1 MAGLRLGLGLF
12 TWVGAIHLLFTVGS
26 SVVHRCFPDSTHPS
40 HDAFT
45 EPPPT
50 LHAKCL
56 ASPRQSSPTEGSHV
70 KRTSLRRAVA
80 PAAAVAALALTLTAC
95 GGNNEGD
102 SGSSGASGDIAVDG
116 SSTVGPLTAAASELF
131 GADNPDVK
139 ITVGESGTGGGF
151 EKFCAGETD
160 MNDASRP
167 IDEAEEVP
175 LCEKNGVEYQEMV
188 VANDALTVIV
198 PTGND
203 WVTCLT
209 TEQLK
214 MIWEPKAENQVTNW
228 NQVDSS
234 FPDVPLDL
242 YGPGT
247 DSGTFDYFTDEING
261 EEGASRA
268 DYTPSEDDNIIVEGV
283 SGSQGGLG
291 YLGYTYYE
299 ENTDK
304 LKAVEVDAGEGC
316 VAPSAETV
324 QDGSYTPLG
333 RPLFIY
339 PSVASMG
346 DNEALAAFVQY
357 YVDNDATIAEAAQY
371 IPLSED
377 QKNTLESELADLQ
390 SAAGL

>member
-1 MAGLRLGLGLF
+1 M
-12 TWVGAIHLLFTVGS
+12 
-26 SVVHRCFPDSTHPS
+26 
-40 HDAFT
+40 
-45 EPPPT
+45 
-50 LHAKCL
+50 
-56 ASPRQSSPTEGSHV
+56 
-70 KRTSLRRAVA
+70 KRTSIHRAIA
-80 PAAAVAALALTLTAC
+80 PAATVAALALTLAAC
-95 GGNNEGD
+95 GGDNEDGGGGAAGL
-102 SGSSGASGDIAVDG
+102 SGTITADG

-131 GADNPDVK
+131 NEENPDVR

-160 MNDASRP
+160 LSNASRP
-167 IDEAEEVP
+167 ISEEDEVP
-175 LCEKNGVEYQEMV
+175 LCTDEGIEYQEMV

-203 WVTCLT
+203 FATCLT

-214 MIWEPKAENQVTNW
+214 TIWEPKADGKVTNW
-228 NQVDSS
+228 NQVDPS
-234 FPDVPLDL
+234 FPDQSLDL

-283 SGSQGGLG
+283 AGSEGGLG

-299 ENTDK
+299 ENADK
-304 LKAVEVDAGEGC
+304 LTAVEIDSGAGC

-339 PSVASMG
+339 PAIASMS
-346 DNEALAAFVQY
+346 DNEAFVAFLDF
-357 YVDNDATIAEAAQY
+357 YVENDDTIAEAAQY
-371 IPLSED
+371 IPLSEE
-377 QKNTLESELADLQ
+377 QKSTLKAELADAK

>member
-1 MAGLRLGLGLF
+1 
-12 TWVGAIHLLFTVGS
+12 
-26 SVVHRCFPDSTHPS
+26 
-40 HDAFT
+40 
-45 EPPPT
+45 
-50 LHAKCL
+50 
-56 ASPRQSSPTEGSHV
+56 V
-70 KRTSLRRAVA
+70 KRTTLRRAAA
-80 PAAAVAALALTLTAC
+80 PAAKVAALALTLAAC
-95 GGNNEGD
+95 GGNNEDGGGED
-102 SGSSGASGDIAVDG
+102 GGLSGTITADG

-131 GADNPDVK
+131 NEENPDVR

-160 MNDASRP
+160 LSNASRP
-167 IDEAEEVP
+167 ISDEDEVP
-175 LCEKNGVEYQEMV
+175 ICEENSIEYQEMV

-198 PTGND
+198 PTSND
-203 WVTCLT
+203 WATCLT
-209 TEQLK
+209 TDQLK
-214 MIWEPKAENQVTNW
+214 LIWEPKAEKKITNW
-228 NQVDSS
+228 NQVDPS
-234 FPDVPLDL
+234 FPDVALEL

-283 SGSQGGLG
+283 SGSEGGLG

-304 LKAVEVDAGEGC
+304 LKAVEIDSGSGC

-339 PSVASMG
+339 PAITSIG
-346 DNEALAAFVQY
+346 DNEAFAAFLDY
-357 YVDNDATIAEAAQY
+357 YVENDDTIAEAAQY
-371 IPLSED
+371 IPLSDD
-377 QKNTLESELADLQ
+377 QKSTLESELADAR

>member
-1 MAGLRLGLGLF
+1 M
-12 TWVGAIHLLFTVGS
+12 
-26 SVVHRCFPDSTHPS
+26 
-40 HDAFT
+40 
-45 EPPPT
+45 
-50 LHAKCL
+50 
-56 ASPRQSSPTEGSHV
+56 
-70 KRTSLRRAVA
+70 KRTTLRRAAAPVA
-80 PAAAVAALALTLTAC
+80 TVAALALTLTAC
-95 GGNNEGD
+95 GGNNENGGGGD
-102 SGSSGASGDIAVDG
+102 GGLSGTITADG

-131 GADNPDVK
+131 NEENPDVK

-175 LCEKNGVEYQEMV
+175 VCEKNGVEYQEMV

-198 PTGND
+198 PTSND
-203 WVTCLT
+203 WATCLT
-209 TEQLK
+209 TDQLK
-214 MIWEPKAENQVTNW
+214 LIWEPNADGKVTSW
-228 NQVDSS
+228 NQVDPS

-283 SGSQGGLG
+283 AGGEGGLG
-291 YLGYTYYE
+291 YLGFTYYE

-304 LKAVEVDAGEGC
+304 LKAVEIDSGAGC

-339 PSVASMG
+339 PAIASIS
-346 DNEALAAFVQY
+346 DNEAFTAFLDF
-357 YVDNDATIAEAAQY
+357 YVENDATIAEAAQY
-371 IPLSED
+371 IPLSDE
-377 QKNTLESELADLQ
+377 QKSTLESELADAK

>member
-1 MAGLRLGLGLF
+1 
-12 TWVGAIHLLFTVGS
+12 
-26 SVVHRCFPDSTHPS
+26 
-40 HDAFT
+40 
-45 EPPPT
+45 
-50 LHAKCL
+50 
-56 ASPRQSSPTEGSHV
+56 V
-70 KRTSLRRAVA
+70 KRTSLRRVIV
-80 PAAAVAALALTLTAC
+80 PAASVAALALTLAAC
-95 GGNNEGD
+95 GGNNEEGGEGGEGAAGLT
-102 SGSSGASGDIAVDG
+102 GSITIDG
-116 SSTVGPLTAAASELF
+116 SSTVGPLSAAASEF
-131 GADNPDVK
+131 FNEENPDVQ

-167 IDEAEEVP
+167 IDEEEEVP
-175 LCEKNGVEYQEMV
+175 LCEENGVEYQEMV
-188 VANDALTVIV
+188 VANDALTVVV
-198 PTGND
+198 PTSND
-203 WVTCLT
+203 FVTCLT

-214 MIWEPKAENQVTNW
+214 TIWEPAAEKKITNW
-228 NQVDSS
+228 NQVDPS
-234 FPDVPLDL
+234 FPDVELDL

-283 SGSQGGLG
+283 AGSEGGLG
-291 YLGYTYYE
+291 YLGFTYYE

-304 LKAVEVDAGEGC
+304 LKAVEVDGGSGC

-339 PSVASMG
+339 PSIASMS
-346 DNEALAAFVQY
+346 DNEAFTAFVEY
-357 YVDNDATIAEAAQY
+357 YVANDDAIAEAAQF
-371 IPLSED
+371 IPLSDD
-377 QKNTLESELADLQ
+377 QKSLLEEELADAK

>member
-1 MAGLRLGLGLF
+1 M
-12 TWVGAIHLLFTVGS
+12 
-26 SVVHRCFPDSTHPS
+26 
-40 HDAFT
+40 
-45 EPPPT
+45 
-50 LHAKCL
+50 
-56 ASPRQSSPTEGSHV
+56 
-70 KRTSLRRAVA
+70 
-80 PAAAVAALALTLTAC
+80 LALTLAAC
-95 GGNNEGD
+95 GGNNESD
-102 SGSSGASGDIAVDG
+102 SASGLSGDVAIDG

-131 GADNPDVK
+131 NEDNPDVR

-167 IDEAEEVP
+167 IDDAEEAPV
-175 LCEKNGVEYQEMV
+175 CDKNDVKYQEMV
-188 VANDALTVIV
+188 VANDALTVVV
-198 PTGND
+198 PTSND
-203 WVTCLT
+203 WATCLT

-214 MIWEPKAENQVTNW
+214 TIWEPKADGKVTNW
-228 NQVDSS
+228 NQVDPS

-283 SGSQGGLG
+283 AGSDGGLG
-291 YLGYTYYE
+291 YFGYTYYE
-299 ENTDK
+299 QNTDK
-304 LKAVEVDAGEGC
+304 LKAVEIDSGDGC

-339 PSVASMG
+339 PSISSMS
-346 DNEALAAFVQY
+346 DNESFAALVEY
-357 YVDNDATIAEAAQY
+357 YVANDADIADAAQF
-371 IPLSED
+371 IPLSEE
-377 QKNTLESELADLQ
+377 QKSTLDGELSDLK